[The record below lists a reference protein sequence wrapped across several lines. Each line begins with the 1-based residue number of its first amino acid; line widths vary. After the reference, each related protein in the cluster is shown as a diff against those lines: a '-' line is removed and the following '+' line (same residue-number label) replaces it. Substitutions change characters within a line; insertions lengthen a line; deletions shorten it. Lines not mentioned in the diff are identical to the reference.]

1 MSCGILIGLFDE
13 ITMKREGYVG
23 VNDEEVAGFFLLG
36 KEWLIVAGCGC

>member
-1 MSCGILIGLFDE
+1 MSCGILIGLFDG
-13 ITMKREGYVG
+13 ITMKREGCVG